1 MSSVTGRISAIK
13 QPRGGYI
20 KPSEFEAIVIDDGIS
35 LNTEENVHGSIVGM
49 VVDYLT
55 RYLMGADI
63 VEAFRISLQGAV
75 MAEKMGGVKKALAIA
90 DKFLKGIKGL
100 DDTSVINACKLV
112 TFDVWFRNP
121 LGAMMAKG
129 YNETNPD
136 KATIENVQTLVK
148 RSMAF
153 FEKYGPV
160 TKEGFTFEPVGADNK
175 AYEKMMK
182 TGKGSFGG
190 YTAKVD
196 SGDGDFLT
204 ADTLWDFKVSKTKPT
219 NKHTLQLLMYWIMGK
234 HSGQDIFKSIT
245 KLGIFNPRLSTV
257 YLLEMSKVSAD
268 IIETVEREVICYE

>member
-1 MSSVTGRISAIK
+1 MSSVTGRINVIK

-20 KPSEFEAIVIDDGIS
+20 KPSEFEVVVIDDNIT
-35 LNTEENVHGSIVGM
+35 LNTEENVHSSIVGM

-55 RYLMGADI
+55 RYLMGTNI
-63 VEAFRISLQGAV
+63 VEAFRISLRGAV
-75 MAEKMGGVKKALAIA
+75 IAEKMGGAKKALATA
-90 DKFLKGIKGL
+90 DKLLKGIKGL
-100 DDTSVINACKLV
+100 DNNSVINACKLV

-129 YNETNPD
+129 YNETNPN
-136 KATIENVQTLVK
+136 KATIENIQILVK
-148 RSMAF
+148 RSMSF

-160 TKEGFTFEPVGADNK
+160 TKDGFTFEPVDANNK
-175 AYEKMMK
+175 VHEKMMK

-190 YTAKVD
+190 YTATVD

-219 NKHTLQLLMYWIMGK
+219 NKHTLQLLMYWIMGR

-245 KLGIFNPRLSTV
+245 KLGIFNPRLNTV
-257 YLLEMSKVSAD
+257 YILD
-268 IIETVEREVICYE
+268 TVNISEEVIKAVEDDVICY

>member
-136 KATIENVQTLVK
+136 KATIENVQTI
-148 RSMAF
+148 RSS
-153 FEKYGPV
+153 
-160 TKEGFTFEPVGADNK
+160 NK
-175 AYEKMMK
+175 
-182 TGKGSFGG
+182 G
-190 YTAKVD
+190 
-196 SGDGDFLT
+196 
-204 ADTLWDFKVSKTKPT
+204 
-219 NKHTLQLLMYWIMGK
+219 
-234 HSGQDIFKSIT
+234 
-245 KLGIFNPRLSTV
+245 RV
-257 YLLEMSKVSAD
+257 Y
-268 IIETVEREVICYE
+268 I

>member
-20 KPSEFEAIVIDDGIS
+20 KPSEFEAIVIDDGVT

-55 RYLMGADI
+55 RYLMGTDI

-90 DKFLKGIKGL
+90 DKLLKGIKGL
-100 DDTSVINACKLV
+100 DDNTVINACKLV

-121 LGAMMAKG
+121 LGAMMSKG

-136 KATIENVQTLVK
+136 KATIENIQTLVK

-160 TKEGFTFEPVGADNK
+160 TKDGFTFEPVRADNK

-190 YTAKVD
+190 YTATVD

>member
-1 MSSVTGRISAIK
+1 MSSVTGRINAIK

-20 KPSEFEAIVIDDGIS
+20 KPSEFEAIVIDDKIT

-55 RYLMGADI
+55 RYLMGTDI

-75 MAEKMGGVKKALAIA
+75 MAEKMGGVKKALATA
-90 DKFLKGIKGL
+90 DKLLKGIKGL
-100 DDTSVINACKLV
+100 DDNSVINACKLV

-136 KATIENVQTLVK
+136 KATIENIQILVK
-148 RSMAF
+148 RSMSF

-160 TKEGFTFEPVGADNK
+160 TKDGFTFEPVDADNK
-175 AYEKMMK
+175 AHEKMMK

-190 YTAKVD
+190 YTATVD

-219 NKHTLQLLMYWIMGK
+219 NKHTLQLLMYWIMGR

-245 KLGIFNPRLSTV
+245 KLGIFNPRLNTV
-257 YLLEMSKVSAD
+257 YLLEMSKVPSD

>member
-20 KPSEFEAIVIDDGIS
+20 KPSEFEAIVIDDGIT
-35 LNTEENVHGSIVGM
+35 LNAEENVHGSIVGM

-90 DKFLKGIKGL
+90 DKLLKGIKGL

-160 TKEGFTFEPVGADNK
+160 TKEGFTFEPVCADNK

-204 ADTLWDFKVSKTKPT
+204 ADTLWDFKVS
-219 NKHTLQLLMYWIMGK
+219 
-234 HSGQDIFKSIT
+234 
-245 KLGIFNPRLSTV
+245 
-257 YLLEMSKVSAD
+257 
-268 IIETVEREVICYE
+268 